1 MLMESVDDRTEPVF
15 ETDDEAAHH
24 ADHELRQEPSFS
36 ALDNEIDFA
45 DAEPVFDEQIEADD
59 DEPLPAQPDE
69 VIIINVMAPTGEY
82 FQGDELLDVLLQN
95 GMRFG
100 DMSIFHRHQEATGQG
115 PVLFSL
121 ANMVKPGTFEL
132 DTISN
137 FQTPGVSLFMTLPIK
152 ADSLRAFDLMRD
164 IAQDLCG
171 QLGGD
176 LKDEN
181 RSVMTRQTM
190 EHCRQR
196 ITDYERKRLSRA
208 GA

>member
-1 MLMESVDDRTEPVF
+1 
-15 ETDDEAAHH
+15 
-24 ADHELRQEPSFS
+24 
-36 ALDNEIDFA
+36 
-45 DAEPVFDEQIEADD
+45 
-59 DEPLPAQPDE
+59 PAQPDE

-196 ITDYERKRLSRA
+196 ITDY
-208 GA
+208 